1 VMACKQPIEQRCPCP
16 SNVQEASWRG
26 GKTRYDCIR
35 SAQRF
40 DQAPVTSRDASRG
53 GVWFTIWAS
62 RVGRPLEGAP
72 EMETHRLRR
81 REGNTTLRLGFF
93 STSRALTKDLLSMTF
108 SHNAAIFRPYSMA
121 KCAFFLK
128 IRLIVRPNGRLRMQ
142 KVSSR
147 AFFEGQGCAGEISA
161 PANRPI

>member
-1 VMACKQPIEQRCPCP
+1 MMAGKQPIEQRRPCP
-16 SNVQEASWRG
+16 SNVQKASWRG
-26 GKTRYDCIR
+26 GKTRYDCVR

-62 RVGRPLEGAP
+62 RVGRPLE
-72 EMETHRLRR
+72 METHRLRR
-81 REGNTTLRLGFF
+81 RKGNTTLRLGFF

-108 SHNAAIFRPYSMA
+108 SHNPAIFRPYSMA
-121 KCAFFLK
+121 KWMFFLK
-128 IRLIVRPNGRLRMQ
+128 IHLIAHPNGRLRMQ

-147 AFFEGQGCAGEISA
+147 GFCGGRGCAGEISVLV
-161 PANRPI
+161 NRPI